1 MPCVAEAAKGKA
13 TPVPAVKAPTPST
26 SAPSSRGGST
36 NGKKRQTEAG
46 SSAGQQQTQKG
57 NLAQDLAGLGLQDD
71 EVANRDNAPVPE
83 MSMKRAEL
91 VEKLRGEAEAQQ
103 KKGVSLVVIGE

>member
-1 MPCVAEAAKGKA
+1 M
-13 TPVPAVKAPTPST
+13 PAVKAPTPST
-26 SAPSSRGGST
+26 SAQSSRGGST

-46 SSAGQQQTQKG
+46 SSAGQQTQKG

-71 EVANRDNAPVPE
+71 EVASRDNAPVPE

-103 KKGVSLVVIGE
+103 RKGVSLVVIGE